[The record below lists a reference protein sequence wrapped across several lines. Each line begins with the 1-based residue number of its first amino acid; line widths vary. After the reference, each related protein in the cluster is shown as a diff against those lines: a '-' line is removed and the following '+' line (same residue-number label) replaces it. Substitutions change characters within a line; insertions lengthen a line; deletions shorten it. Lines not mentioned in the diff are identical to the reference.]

1 MPRIVQLL
9 VGADQHHYVWSDN
22 LRELG
27 IGELPP
33 AQYMDLGAIAGLRYH
48 IDLPA
53 QRLDLDADAAHL
65 QRPLQQFSGEVDRYQ
80 AASTINGAL
89 LNYAIAGSG
98 DDRQRDFSAFS
109 DLRGFG
115 NWGAI
120 DSTALSIW
128 HEHGEIGRASCRE
141 RVCQYV

>member
-1 MPRIVQLL
+1 M
-9 VGADQHHYVWSDN
+9 
-22 LRELG
+22 
-27 IGELPP
+27 
-33 AQYMDLGAIAGLRYH
+33 
-48 IDLPA
+48 PA

-120 DSTALSIW
+120 DSTALRS
-128 HEHGEIGRASCRE
+128 EERRVGKECVSKCRS
-141 RVCQYV
+141 RWSPYH